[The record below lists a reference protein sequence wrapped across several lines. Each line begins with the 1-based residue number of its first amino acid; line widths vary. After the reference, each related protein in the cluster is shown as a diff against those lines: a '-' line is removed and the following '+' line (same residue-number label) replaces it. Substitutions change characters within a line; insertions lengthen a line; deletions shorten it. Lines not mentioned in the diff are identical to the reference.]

1 MKLTNKQV
9 ERFELDGVIHVPGA
23 VDKDWIDEL
32 LEMSEKA
39 MSTHGEWINDGNP
52 GAQANRMFT
61 RRYMWKDNS
70 VIAHFL
76 KEGPCG
82 AIAGQAMGSSSARF
96 YFDHLLIKEPM
107 TEAPTP
113 WHQDIPYWP
122 FMGSQVCSVW
132 VALTDATVE
141 ESAMEFVRGSH
152 RDGKYYKPELFNDR
166 RSHPNSW
173 ALEAKGEPVP
183 DIEADREAFEIIG
196 FDVAAGDA
204 IVFSAWILHGA
215 PGNAS
220 ENRRRVALSTR
231 WLGNNAVWQP
241 KPGADPIVGEND
253 VSVLAGD
260 YPSDDDNF
268 PVFWSS

>member
-9 ERFELDGVIHVPGA
+9 ERFESDGVIHVPGA

-61 RRYMWKDNS
+61 KRYMWKDNS
-70 VIAHFL
+70 VIARFL

-82 AIAGQAMGSSSARF
+82 AIAGQAMCSSSARF

-132 VALTDATVE
+132 VTSNLPIGSLEIAGNGAQRLH
-141 ESAMEFVRGSH
+141 EF
-152 RDGKYYKPELFNDR
+152 
-166 RSHPNSW
+166 
-173 ALEAKGEPVP
+173 
-183 DIEADREAFEIIG
+183 
-196 FDVAAGDA
+196 
-204 IVFSAWILHGA
+204 
-215 PGNAS
+215 
-220 ENRRRVALSTR
+220 
-231 WLGNNAVWQP
+231 
-241 KPGADPIVGEND
+241 
-253 VSVLAGD
+253 
-260 YPSDDDNF
+260 
-268 PVFWSS
+268 